1 MAGGINFC
9 VLVIMILSGL
19 FFVPEAYSVSNE
31 VEKTTFTIDENNA
44 YLIKNDNQYD
54 LYVDNTYVVTLSEL
68 DENMKRL
75 PIYEGKRK

>member
-1 MAGGINFC
+1 M
-9 VLVIMILSGL
+9 